1 MIYLVTSQTEL
12 FQDDLYTLI
21 TKEDALE
28 MMLSWDVIQIDSE
41 TNGRD
46 AHICDF
52 LCFQFG
58 NRTADAQIV
67 VDCGTIDI
75 KYFKNL
81 IEDNLVI
88 GQNLKFDLQFLYNY
102 GIVPRQVYDTMIVE
116 QLLYLGYPPAGKPGG
131 ISYAL
136 NAIAQR
142 RLGIDIDKTVRGE
155 IIWRGLDKATIQYA
169 AGDVQYLED
178 IRNSQLVDL
187 EKQELIK
194 AAELENRFV
203 PVIAYLEWCGIM
215 LDTKK
220 WQAKMD
226 SDLANLKKAEE
237 DLNYFVEKRAN
248 GTNLGYSIQE
258 NTLISSYE
266 VASGTFN
273 DYSREGDIII
283 PNTITETEDHLP
295 YFGVV
300 RKTYAQVIRKYP
312 FVKIDT
318 QGDLFTGFNTKPQC
332 IINWASSKQVVV
344 FAKYLGFDTSTKD
357 KKTGEDKDSVL
368 EKHLATQ
375 KGVNDEFLN
384 LYFAYQEY
392 AKVVSSFGQ
401 GHLNA
406 VNPRTGR
413 IHSTFK
419 QLGAAS
425 GRMSCGSTQSNTDLE
440 KLKHLPSGSCK
451 YPNLQQLP
459 ADDIT
464 RSCFIA
470 PPGHKMVSADYA
482 ALESRLGADIYQ
494 EKEMLKEFLEGSGDM
509 HSLCAKMVF
518 AEELKDIEVKDIK
531 KLRPDLRKKVK
542 SVEFAKQFGGSA
554 FAIAGSL
561 GCSMEEAQK
570 FSDYYDKGF
579 SGVTNYKKKGSRFVR
594 ENGYVLMCEHT
605 GHKMYWYDHKEWKER
620 QDKFQSSEW
629 SWDNYRQKHKGT
641 GDWVEQQVKM
651 HFKAAAKWDR
661 MALNAPT
668 QGSGSI
674 IIKEAA
680 CMLFNWIL
688 LTNNFNKIHLCA
700 LVHDEMVCTYPED
713 LDQFPTFLEAIMQN
727 AASKYC
733 KSLPIPAEAA
743 VGDHWIH

>member
-21 TKEDALE
+21 TKEAALK

-67 VDCGTIDI
+67 VDCSTIDI
-75 KYFKNL
+75 RYFKDL

-155 IIWRGLDKATIQYA
+155 IIWRGLDLSTIRYA

-178 IRNSQLVDL
+178 IRDSQLIDL
-187 EKQELIK
+187 ANQGLFK
-194 AAELENRFV
+194 AAELENKFV

-215 LDTKK
+215 LDTQK
-220 WQAKMD
+220 WKDKMELD
-226 SDLANLKKAEE
+226 NACLKEAIDNLNSFIVKTPELKKFWYV
-237 DLNYFVEKRAN
+237 D
-248 GTNLGYSIQE
+248 S
-258 NTLISSYE
+258 
-266 VASGTFN
+266 
-273 DYSREGDIII
+273 
-283 PNTITETEDHLP
+283 
-295 YFGVV
+295 
-300 RKTYAQVIRKYP
+300 
-312 FVKIDT
+312 
-318 QGDLFTGFNTKPQC
+318 QGDLFTGFSTTP
-332 IINWASSKQVVV
+332 IVTVNWASSKQVIEI
-344 FAKYLGFDTSTKD
+344 AKILGFDTSAKD

-368 EKHLATQ
+368 EKHLAMQ
-375 KGVNDEFLN
+375 QGINDEFLKY
-384 LYFAYQEY
+384 YFTYKEHE
-392 AKVVSSFGQ
+392 KVVSSFGQ

-459 ADDIT
+459 SDEVT
-464 RSCFIA
+464 RSCFVA

-629 SWDNYRQKHKGT
+629 SWDNYRQRHKGT

-668 QGSGSI
+668 QG
-674 IIKEAA
+674 
-680 CMLFNWIL
+680 
-688 LTNNFNKIHLCA
+688 
-700 LVHDEMVCTYPED
+700 
-713 LDQFPTFLEAIMQN
+713 
-727 AASKYC
+727 
-733 KSLPIPAEAA
+733 
-743 VGDHWIH
+743 

>member
-12 FQDDLYTLI
+12 FQDDLYTII
-21 TKEDALE
+21 TKEEALK

-67 VDCGTIDI
+67 VDCSTVDI
-75 KYFKNL
+75 KYFKDL

-155 IIWRGLDKATIQYA
+155 IIWRGLDLSTIRYA

-178 IRNSQLVDL
+178 IRDSQLIDL
-187 EKQELIK
+187 ANQDLFK

-215 LDTKK
+215 LDTQRWK
-220 WQAKMD
+220 AKME
-226 SDLANLKKAEE
+226 SDNAHLKEAIDNLNKFIVKTPELKKFWYV
-237 DLNYFVEKRAN
+237 D
-248 GTNLGYSIQE
+248 S
-258 NTLISSYE
+258 
-266 VASGTFN
+266 
-273 DYSREGDIII
+273 
-283 PNTITETEDHLP
+283 
-295 YFGVV
+295 
-300 RKTYAQVIRKYP
+300 
-312 FVKIDT
+312 
-318 QGDLFTGFNTKPQC
+318 QGDLFTGFSTTP
-332 IINWASSKQVVV
+332 IVTVNWASSKQVIEI
-344 FAKYLGFDTSTKD
+344 AKILGFDTAAKD

-368 EKHLATQ
+368 EKHLAMQ
-375 KGVNDEFLN
+375 QGINDEFLQY
-384 LYFAYQEY
+384 YFRYKEHE
-392 AKVVSSFGQ
+392 KVVSSFGQ

-459 ADDIT
+459 SDEVT
-464 RSCFIA
+464 RGCFIA

-641 GDWVEQQVKM
+641 GDWVEQHVKM

-688 LTNNFNKIHLCA
+688 LTNNFNKVHLCA
-700 LVHDEMVCTYPED
+700 LVHDEMVCTYPEE

>member
-1 MIYLVTSQTEL
+1 MDQETTGMIYLVTSQTEL

-21 TKEDALE
+21 TKEAALK

-67 VDCGTIDI
+67 VDCSTIDI
-75 KYFKNL
+75 RYFKDL

-155 IIWRGLDKATIQYA
+155 IIWRGLDLSTIRYA

-178 IRNSQLVDL
+178 IRDSQLIDL
-187 EKQELIK
+187 ANQGLFK
-194 AAELENRFV
+194 AAELENKFV

-215 LDTKK
+215 LDTQK
-220 WQAKMD
+220 WKDKMELD
-226 SDLANLKKAEE
+226 NACLKEAIDNLNSFIVKTPELKKFWYV
-237 DLNYFVEKRAN
+237 D
-248 GTNLGYSIQE
+248 S
-258 NTLISSYE
+258 
-266 VASGTFN
+266 
-273 DYSREGDIII
+273 
-283 PNTITETEDHLP
+283 
-295 YFGVV
+295 
-300 RKTYAQVIRKYP
+300 
-312 FVKIDT
+312 
-318 QGDLFTGFNTKPQC
+318 QGDLFTGFSTTP
-332 IINWASSKQVVV
+332 IVTVNWASSKQVIEI
-344 FAKYLGFDTSTKD
+344 AKILGFDTSAKD

-368 EKHLATQ
+368 EKHLAMQ
-375 KGVNDEFLN
+375 QGINDEFLKY
-384 LYFAYQEY
+384 YFTYKEHE
-392 AKVVSSFGQ
+392 KVVSSFGQ

-459 ADDIT
+459 SDEVT
-464 RSCFIA
+464 RSCFVA

-629 SWDNYRQKHKGT
+629 SWDNYRQRHKGT

-668 QGSGSI
+668 QG
-674 IIKEAA
+674 
-680 CMLFNWIL
+680 
-688 LTNNFNKIHLCA
+688 
-700 LVHDEMVCTYPED
+700 
-713 LDQFPTFLEAIMQN
+713 
-727 AASKYC
+727 
-733 KSLPIPAEAA
+733 
-743 VGDHWIH
+743 

>member
-1 MIYLVTSQTEL
+1 MIYLVTSHIEL
-12 FQDDLYTLI
+12 FHDDLYTI
-21 TKEDALE
+21 IPKEEAFKIIN
-28 MMLSWDVIQIDSE
+28 SWDIVQIDSE
-41 TNGRD
+41 TTGRD

-58 NRTADAQIV
+58 NKAADIQIV
-67 VDCGTIDI
+67 VDCTTIDI
-75 KYFKNL
+75 RYFKPLLENKF
-81 IEDNLVI
+81 VI

-102 GIVPRQVYDTMIVE
+102 EIVPRQVYDTMIVE

-155 IIWRGLDKATIQYA
+155 IIWRGLDKTTIRYA

-178 IRNSQLVDL
+178 IRDSQLIDL
-187 EKQELIK
+187 ENQELLK

-215 LDTKK
+215 LDTQRWK
-220 WQAKMD
+220 AKMELD
-226 SDLANLKKAEE
+226 NAYLKEAIDNLNNFIVKTSELKKFWYV
-237 DLNYFVEKRAN
+237 D
-248 GTNLGYSIQE
+248 S
-258 NTLISSYE
+258 
-266 VASGTFN
+266 
-273 DYSREGDIII
+273 
-283 PNTITETEDHLP
+283 
-295 YFGVV
+295 
-300 RKTYAQVIRKYP
+300 
-312 FVKIDT
+312 
-318 QGDLFTGFNTKPQC
+318 QGDLFTGFSTTP
-332 IINWASSKQVVV
+332 IVTVNWASSKQVIEI
-344 FAKYLGFDTSTKD
+344 AKILGFDTAAKD

-368 EKHLATQ
+368 EKHLAMQ
-375 KGVNDEFLN
+375 QGINDEFLQY
-384 LYFAYQEY
+384 YFRYKEHE
-392 AKVVSSFGQ
+392 KVVSSFGQ

-459 ADDIT
+459 SDEAT

-688 LTNNFNKIHLCA
+688 LTDNFNKVHLCA

-743 VGDHWIH
+743 VGNHWIH

>member
-1 MIYLVTSQTEL
+1 
-12 FQDDLYTLI
+12 
-21 TKEDALE
+21 
-28 MMLSWDVIQIDSE
+28 
-41 TNGRD
+41 
-46 AHICDF
+46 
-52 LCFQFG
+52 
-58 NRTADAQIV
+58 
-67 VDCGTIDI
+67 
-75 KYFKNL
+75 
-81 IEDNLVI
+81 
-88 GQNLKFDLQFLYNY
+88 
-102 GIVPRQVYDTMIVE
+102 
-116 QLLYLGYPPAGKPGG
+116 
-131 ISYAL
+131 
-136 NAIAQR
+136 
-142 RLGIDIDKTVRGE
+142 
-155 IIWRGLDKATIQYA
+155 
-169 AGDVQYLED
+169 
-178 IRNSQLVDL
+178 
-187 EKQELIK
+187 
-194 AAELENRFV
+194 
-203 PVIAYLEWCGIM
+203 
-215 LDTKK
+215 
-220 WQAKMD
+220 
-226 SDLANLKKAEE
+226 
-237 DLNYFVEKRAN
+237 
-248 GTNLGYSIQE
+248 
-258 NTLISSYE
+258 
-266 VASGTFN
+266 
-273 DYSREGDIII
+273 
-283 PNTITETEDHLP
+283 
-295 YFGVV
+295 
-300 RKTYAQVIRKYP
+300 
-312 FVKIDT
+312 
-318 QGDLFTGFNTKPQC
+318 
-332 IINWASSKQVVV
+332 
-344 FAKYLGFDTSTKD
+344 
-357 KKTGEDKDSVL
+357 
-368 EKHLATQ
+368 
-375 KGVNDEFLN
+375 
-384 LYFAYQEY
+384 
-392 AKVVSSFGQ
+392 
-401 GHLNA
+401 
-406 VNPRTGR
+406 
-413 IHSTFK
+413 
-419 QLGAAS
+419 
-425 GRMSCGSTQSNTDLE
+425 MSCGSTQSNTDLE

-459 ADDIT
+459 SDEVT
-464 RSCFIA
+464 RGCFIA

-641 GDWVEQQVKM
+641 GDWVEQHVKM

-688 LTNNFNKIHLCA
+688 LTNNFNKVHLCA
-700 LVHDEMVCTYPED
+700 LVHDEMVCTYPEE

>member
-21 TKEDALE
+21 TKEAALK

-58 NRTADAQIV
+58 NRAADTQIV
-67 VDCGTIDI
+67 VDCSTVDI

-155 IIWRGLDKATIQYA
+155 IIWRGLDLSTIRYA

-178 IRNSQLVDL
+178 IRDSQLIDL
-187 EKQELIK
+187 ANQDLFK

-215 LDTKK
+215 LDTQK
-220 WQAKMD
+220 WKAKME
-226 SDLANLKKAEE
+226 SDNACLKEAIDNLNNFIVKTPELKKFW
-237 DLNYFVEKRAN
+237 Y
-248 GTNLGYSIQE
+248 
-258 NTLISSYE
+258 
-266 VASGTFN
+266 
-273 DYSREGDIII
+273 
-283 PNTITETEDHLP
+283 
-295 YFGVV
+295 
-300 RKTYAQVIRKYP
+300 
-312 FVKIDT
+312 IDS
-318 QGDLFTGFNTKPQC
+318 QGDLFTGFSTTP
-332 IINWASSKQVVV
+332 IVTVNWASSKQVIEI
-344 FAKYLGFDTSTKD
+344 AKILGFDTAAKD

-368 EKHLATQ
+368 EKHLAMQ
-375 KGVNDEFLN
+375 QGINDEFLQY
-384 LYFAYQEY
+384 YFRYKEHE
-392 AKVVSSFGQ
+392 KVVSSFGQ

-459 ADDIT
+459 SDNVT
-464 RSCFIA
+464 RSCFVA

-579 SGVTNYKKKGSRFVR
+579 SGVTNYKKKGSHFVR

-688 LTNNFNKIHLCA
+688 LTNNFNKVHLCA